1 MTGNIV
7 ASRYAGALFSL
18 GKQAGPGEIESYG
31 RDLDALAEMLRD
43 SVELFRTFRN
53 PLFSVEEKSRLVS
66 AVLDRIGAEKMVRN
80 FCLLLAEKERLALL
94 PEIQGHFSTLLDA
107 ENGVLRGTVTTAIAL
122 DEEKQDELKERLE
135 RQADRSIVL
144 GFNED
149 PAILGGLILTVGD
162 RIMDASL
169 RAQLGI
175 LKENIKRGE

>member
-1 MTGNIV
+1 MTGNVV
-7 ASRYAGALFSL
+7 ASRYAGALFAL
-18 GKQAGPGEIESYG
+18 GKQSGPREVESYG
-31 RDLDALAEMLRD
+31 RDLDALAEALRD
-43 SVELFRTFRN
+43 GPELFRVFRN
-53 PLFSVEEKSRLVS
+53 PLFSIEEKSRLVS
-66 AVLDRIGAEKMVRN
+66 AVLDKISAEKMVRN
-80 FCLLLAEKERLALL
+80 FCLLLAEKERLSLL
-94 PEIQGHFSTLLDA
+94 PEIQAHYSTLLDV

-122 DEEKQDELKERLE
+122 DEEKQGKLKERLE

-149 PAILGGLILTVGD
+149 PDILGGLILTVGD